1 MTGLYTLSH
10 KNKKAIDRIKKNIKG
25 MYNYAQPCTLL
36 LKKNNRAKKTAGSY
50 YRGIGLH
57 QQDKPCEAAAESLF
71 MWLVKGCAG
80 FIYPFAQKQK
90 SIDRIK
96 KYI

>member
-1 MTGLYTLSH
+1 MADS
-10 KNKKAIDRIKKNIKG
+10 
-25 MYNYAQPCTLL
+25 C
-36 LKKNNRAKKTAGSY
+36 
-50 YRGIGLH
+50 YRGIGLN
-57 QQDKPCEAAAESLF
+57 QRYKPCEAAESLF
-71 MWLVKGCAG
+71 MWVVTGCDG